1 MDIIASNSVVK
12 SLSLENI
19 RNLEGFA
26 RTTVSDYYI
35 KSSSFNF
42 KNTIFKNNKVSIY
55 EADWKYSRVC
65 VKKILLKAETI
76 IDHEPK
82 KNQKKNRRH
91 SIQNILKS
99 QKDEHETEDL
109 NNEIYNE
116 LLLLSKCIHPK
127 IVQFFGFSKDT
138 DSLCLIF
145 EYMENGNLQDYL
157 KSYSLT
163 LVEKLNILIDVSVAL
178 HYLHTR
184 YPNKIMHRD
193 IKPSN
198 ILLNKYKQAKLS
210 DFGISKVLQLNKND
224 KSHDNSSEKGTYI
237 WMAPEV
243 LIGNAYNQ
251 TADIYSLGLVMYFLL
266 SENLPFY
273 QYNLNMVQLM
283 LKKSKYEVEL
293 NLDEI
298 KNAQLKYLI
307 GMCVTRMMTER
318 PTAEY
323 IIKVLYDILDDI
335 EKN

>member
-1 MDIIASNSVVK
+1 M
-12 SLSLENI
+12 
-19 RNLEGFA
+19 
-26 RTTVSDYYI
+26 
-35 KSSSFNF
+35 
-42 KNTIFKNNKVSIY
+42 
-55 EADWKYSRVC
+55 
-65 VKKILLKAETI
+65 
-76 IDHEPK
+76 
-82 KNQKKNRRH
+82 
-91 SIQNILKS
+91 
-99 QKDEHETEDL
+99 
-109 NNEIYNE
+109 
-116 LLLLSKCIHPK
+116 LLSKCIHPK
-127 IVQFFGFSKDT
+127 IVQFFGFSKDN
-138 DSLCLIF
+138 DSLYLIF
-145 EYMENGNLQDYL
+145 EYMVNGNLQDYV

-163 LVEKLNILIDVSVAL
+163 IFEKIDILIDVTIAL

-198 ILLNKYKQAKLS
+198 ILLNEYKQAKLS
-210 DFGISKVLQLNKND
+210 DFGISKIQNKND
-224 KSHDNSSEKGTYI
+224 RSHDNSSEKGTYI

-251 TADIYSLGLVMYFLL
+251 TADIYSLGLVMYFLF

-273 QYNLNMVQLM
+273 QYNLNMVQLI

-307 GMCVTRMMTER
+307 GMCVSRIITER